1 MKKTLCI
8 ILALLMVVAMF
19 AGCGKTEPAAP
30 ADPAA
35 PAAPAAPAEP
45 SKETSASTVLE
56 DIELDLNTKI
66 EIPEGYE
73 WPELTI
79 VVNDYN
85 PMNSGPATGTQIAC
99 DHIEEISGGKVK
111 CEVYYGGTL
120 IESTDSFAGTADGLA
135 DITYYVYTLNSG
147 VSTLHNLF
155 CGMYTCEMPD
165 VVGIFECINET
176 LDAVPQFREEF
187 EKQNLYELACG
198 PTNGSVFEFKD
209 AELGMSVKTPSDL
222 EGHLIMASGYNI
234 PAWAAYG
241 VSGMSMGPAD
251 WYSNLERGVCD
262 ALSMNLPGCS
272 DFGLTD
278 VTNCYLTFGNLY
290 GGLYNSAAGYFAN
303 LDKWNSWDPTVQALV
318 KEGFYLG
325 AKATAE
331 ADYVR
336 AMTTLDAE
344 IAAGKQVNTIAPEDM
359 GPWYEMAQIALDE
372 WAKDVEK
379 AGYDPDV
386 LYNGYM
392 DVIEA
397 YMAENG

>member
-8 ILALLMVVAMF
+8 ILALMMVVSLL
-19 AGCGKTEPAAP
+19 AGCGDTAP

-35 PAAPAAPAEP
+35 PAEPAEP
-45 SKETSASTVLE
+45 ANQNENSASNVLE
-56 DIELDLNTKI
+56 NIEVDTNTSVVL
-66 EIPEGYE
+66 PEGYE

-85 PMNSGPATGTQIAC
+85 PMNSGPAIGTQLAC
-99 DHIEEISGGKVK
+99 DHIEEVSGGKIK

-120 IESTDSFAGTADGLA
+120 IESTDSFAGTAEGLA
-135 DITYYVYTLNSG
+135 DITYYIYTLNSG

-155 CGMYTCEMPD
+155 CGMYTREMPD
-165 VVGIFECINET
+165 VLGIFECINST
-176 LDAVPQFREEF
+176 LDAVPEFREEF
-187 EKQNLYELACG
+187 AKQGLYELACG
-198 PTNGSVFEFKD
+198 PTTGSVFEFND

-222 EGHLIMASGYNI
+222 AGHLIQASGYNI
-234 PAWAAYG
+234 EAWAAYG

-262 ALSMNLPGCS
+262 ALSMNLPGVN

-278 VTNCYLTFGNLY
+278 VTNCYLTFGDTYN
-290 GGLYNSAAGYFAN
+290 GLYNSAAGYFAN
-303 LDKWNSWDPTVQALV
+303 LEKWNSWDPQVQALV

-331 ADYVR
+331 ADAVR
-336 AMTTLDAE
+336 AISTLDSE
-344 IAAGKQVNTIAPEDM
+344 IAAGKKVNTIAPEDM
-359 GPWYEMAQIALDE
+359 GPWYEMAQVAYE
-372 WAKDVEK
+372 AWAEDVAK
-379 AGYDPDV
+379 LGYDPEA

-392 DVIEA
+392 EVVDA
-397 YMAENG
+397 YMANNG